1 MRLWRAPDH
10 TRVVLD
16 LSASASFTS
25 FALENPDRFVVDL
38 AKSQLKT
45 SLSSLPLEGTPILK
59 VRSGVRKG
67 TDLRLVFDLVEK
79 VRTSVFILPP
89 NESTGHRVVIDL
101 FDDEAV
107 GRIRAGFD
115 CWTHLKRVA
124 ISLLPSTRAMVGKI
138 RALQG
143 PEGCAKKQSCWT
155 LRGDWRASLREYPGF
170 SR

>member
-1 MRLWRAPDH
+1 MPQGAHAAHLVGVAIVGLLGSLFLPPPVLAADVDAVRLWRAPDH

-25 FALENPDRFVVDL
+25 LTLENPDRFVVDL
-38 AKSQLKT
+38 ANSQLKT
-45 SLSSLPLEGTPILK
+45 SLSSLPLEGTPILQ

-79 VRTSVFILPP
+79 VRTAVFILPP

-101 FDDEAV
+101 FDDGVV

-115 CWTHLKRVA
+115 A
-124 ISLLPSTRAMVGKI
+124 GLL
-138 RALQG
+138 
-143 PEGCAKKQSCWT
+143 
-155 LRGDWRASLREYPGF
+155 
-170 SR
+170 